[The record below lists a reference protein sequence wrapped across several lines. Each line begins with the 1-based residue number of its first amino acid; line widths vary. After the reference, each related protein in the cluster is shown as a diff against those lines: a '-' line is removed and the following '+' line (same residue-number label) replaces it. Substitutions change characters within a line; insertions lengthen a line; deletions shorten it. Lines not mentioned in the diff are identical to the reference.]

1 MRLSI
6 SHSTIIGTILFI
18 LFLLASSGT
27 AGVFRDDD
35 RIYLMDRTGESWDI
49 TQAVSLGFDPHGFQF
64 GIGRNAIRSL
74 DSPDLKKSGK
84 EISLRER
91 VIGVENEADAHA
103 YVIRKLTRHEI
114 ANSRLGETPI
124 AAAY

>member
-6 SHSTIIGTILFI
+6 THNIAIGII
-18 LFLLASSGT
+18 LLIGFGMASLCT
-27 AGVFRDDD
+27 AGVYRDDD
-35 RIYLMDRTGESWDI
+35 RTYLLDRTGESWDI

-74 DSPDLKKSGK
+74 DSPDLDKSGK
-84 EISLRER
+84 ELSLRER
-91 VIGVENEADAHA
+91 VIGVENGADAHA
-103 YVIRKLTRHEI
+103 YVVRKLTRHEI
-114 ANSRLGETPI
+114 ANSQLGETPI